1 MRFLAPRLDGALQ
14 IGGCWAGRHPA
25 PPFRLCG
32 PLYFC
37 PVCFLISQGRG
48 EGPAEAQKGAGFRRG
63 QKSWMVGR
71 GVGLG
76 EDVPRGA
83 RWPASS
89 GKKSIPGGGGDVAG
103 EGRGGETVSSGDS
116 GGGGDHDPGWR
127 HATGSLVTVHSILG
141 PCRLDTRKTSHEL

>member
-14 IGGCWAGRHPA
+14 IGGCRAGRHPA

-37 PVCFLISQGRG
+37 PVCFLISQGPG

-71 GVGLG
+71 GVRLG

-83 RWPASS
+83 RWLASS

-116 GGGGDHDPGWR
+116 GGRGGTMIPDG
-127 HATGSLVTVHSILG
+127 VTPLAPWS
-141 PCRLDTRKTSHEL
+141 PSTRF